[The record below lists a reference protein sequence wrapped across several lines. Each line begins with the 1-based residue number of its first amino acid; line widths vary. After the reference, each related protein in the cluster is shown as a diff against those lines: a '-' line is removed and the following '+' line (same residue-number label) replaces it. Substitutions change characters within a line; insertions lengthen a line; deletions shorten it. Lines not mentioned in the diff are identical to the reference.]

1 MPKQMLSWLEH
12 PSEFPP
18 TDHALQEPNGL
29 LAASGAVDAE
39 WLQQSYPKGIFP
51 WYNPGEPV
59 LWWSPNPRAVLF
71 TDQFKLHRSLRK
83 VMTRVDFDPER
94 EIRMDSNFEAV
105 MRACAA
111 PRDGQPG
118 TWITE
123 DIIQAYLELHRR
135 GLAHSIEHWHQ
146 NQLVGGLYCV
156 SIGHMVFGESM
167 FSTQTDAS
175 KVAFGYFVAWLKS
188 QNVRIIDCQQ
198 ATRHLMS
205 FGACSISRL
214 EFETIM
220 HEELLKPGL
229 DWRTQVLSWTYD
241 KT

>member
-1 MPKQMLSWLEH
+1 MPGQTLSWLEH

-18 TDHALQEPNGL
+18 TTQALVEPNGL
-29 LAASGAVDAE
+29 LAGSGTVNAE
-39 WLQQSYPKGIFP
+39 WLKCSYQKGVFP

-71 TDQFKLHRSLRK
+71 TDEFKLHRSLRK
-83 VMTRVDFDPER
+83 VMSRVEFDCDR
-94 EIRMDSNFEAV
+94 EIRMNYDFESV

-111 PRDGQPG
+111 PRADQAG

-123 DIIQAYLELHRR
+123 DIIQAYCQLHQE

-146 NQLVGGLYCV
+146 GQLVGGLYCV
-156 SIGHMVFGESM
+156 SIGRMVFGESM

-175 KVAFGYFVAWLKS
+175 KVAFGYFVTWLKG

-205 FGACSISRL
+205 FGARTISRH
-214 EFETIM
+214 EFESILN
-220 HEELLKPGL
+220 EESQKPGL
-229 DWRTQVLSWTYD
+229 DWQTQVVSWTYD

>member
-1 MPKQMLSWLEH
+1 MPGQSLSWLEH
-12 PSEFPP
+12 PSEFPA
-18 TDHALQEPNGL
+18 THHALIEPNGL
-29 LAASGAVDAE
+29 LAASGTVDAE
-39 WLQQSYPKGIFP
+39 WLKNSYQRGIFP

-71 TDQFKLHRSLRK
+71 TDEFRLHRSLRK
-83 VMTRVDFDPER
+83 VMTRVEFDCNR
-94 EIRMDSNFEAV
+94 EIRMNSDFESV

-111 PRDGQPG
+111 PRADQAG

-123 DIIQAYLELHRR
+123 DIIQAYCQLHRE
-135 GLAHSIEHWHQ
+135 GLAHSIEHRHEGK
-146 NQLVGGLYCV
+146 LIGGLYCV
-156 SIGHMVFGESM
+156 AIGRMVFGESM

-175 KVAFGYFVAWLKS
+175 KVAFAYFVTWLKS

-205 FGACSISRL
+205 FGARTISRP
-214 EFETIM
+214 EFESILN
-220 HEELLKPGL
+220 EELHKPRL
-229 DWRTQVLSWTYD
+229 DWQTQVLSWTYD